1 MPEKDAKPEKNDG
14 RPLSRALRAVII
26 ASVSE
31 AQRRGAGLVEA
42 EHLLLA
48 LSLESGSPAAAAL
61 DAAGLD
67 HAGIEAMLR
76 TERDVSLRHA
86 GVEPVPEARLT
97 ASPRTA
103 RPRWGASA
111 RDVLVRAHRA
121 SAHSHRSRTAET
133 DLLIALLD
141 LELGTVPR
149 ALDLAGVDRAS
160 IAAHAGVEPSAL

>member
-1 MPEKDAKPEKNDG
+1 MVEKNDD
-14 RPLSRALRAVII
+14 RPLSRALRGVIM
-26 ASVSE
+26 AGVSE
-31 AQRRGAGLVEA
+31 AQKRGAPLVEA

-48 LSLESGSPAAAAL
+48 LSLESGSPVAAAL

-67 HAGIEAMLR
+67 YAGIDKVLR

-86 GVEPVPEARLT
+86 GVEPVPEERLS

-111 RDVLVRAHRA
+111 RDVLVRAHRV

-133 DLLIALLD
+133 DLLLAILE

-149 ALDLAGVDRAS
+149 ALDLAGIDRAS
-160 IAAHAGVEPSAL
+160 IAAHVGVDFSAL